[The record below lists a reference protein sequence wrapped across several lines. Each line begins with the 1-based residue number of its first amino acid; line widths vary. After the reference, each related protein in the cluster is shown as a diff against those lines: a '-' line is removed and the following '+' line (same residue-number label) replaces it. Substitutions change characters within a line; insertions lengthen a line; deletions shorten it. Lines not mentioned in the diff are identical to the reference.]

1 LYCICKLLKLYVVGC
16 KPTRRRLG
24 TVEALVVPPDEV
36 LCVGKGFGFNH
47 KIMIN
52 VWESPPRYYG
62 H

>member
-1 LYCICKLLKLYVVGC
+1 VGC

-24 TVEALVVPPDEV
+24 TVEALFVPPDEV